1 MGATNITPQG
11 YTYAIEPNTTH
22 PFWKDG
28 SGDSN
33 YIYAELKNPVVFEN
47 TDKNFTR
54 FDVVLEG
61 DVSFMAPLTLSL
73 VSVTVLSE
81 VALPFVGV
89 SHGDVAFLICE
100 GIETNQLKVVG
111 VYATT
116 DMSALEIKHIISIP
130 APIKGDKGDNGQD
143 GVTPQITATA
153 SVDQTTGVASV
164 QVTKSGTDTHPTFD
178 FAFTG
183 IKGERGERGEKG
195 QDGANGQDGATG
207 VTPQITAT
215 ATVDQTTGNA
225 AVNVTKTG
233 TDTNP
238 SFRFDFT
245 GLKGDRGER
254 GEQGQAGANG
264 NDGAT
269 GATGATPDIA
279 VNATVDDTTG
289 SPSVQVTKSGT
300 LENPVFDLAF
310 SGLKGEGGGG
320 GSWQTLATTDGNI
333 KDIMN
338 QLNTLNATKVYLD
351 KIKISGFQNG
361 LYFGVYYLDSNNA
374 IQKLSRTYSAVSISQ
389 MLHDVVAEKIS
400 DKWVCTGKFLLGD
413 GGTQLRISDGTNDNM
428 LFITEPKFI
437 VSTNNLG
444 VSDMDVQLVLSLV
457 GNGSASVKISGTTYT
472 VLSIS
477 FMGGFFVQNVDPQP
491 VPYM

>member
-1 MGATNITPQG
+1 MDNTNITPQG
-11 YTYAIEPNTTH
+11 YTYAIAPNTTH

-33 YIYAELKNPVVFEN
+33 YIYAQLKNPVVFEN

-54 FDVVLEG
+54 FDVTLEG
-61 DVSFMAPLTLSL
+61 DVPFIAPLTLSL
-73 VSVTVLSE
+73 VSVTINSE

-100 GIETNQLKVVG
+100 GIESNQLKVVG

-153 SVDQTTGVASV
+153 SVDQTTG
-164 QVTKSGTDTHPTFD
+164 
-178 FAFTG
+178 
-183 IKGERGERGEKG
+183 
-195 QDGANGQDGATG
+195 NAT
-207 VTPQITAT
+207 
-215 ATVDQTTGNA
+215 
-225 AVNVTKTG
+225 VNVTKTG

-238 SFRFDFT
+238 AFNFAFT
-245 GLKGDRGER
+245 GLKGERGER

-269 GATGATPDIA
+269 GATGATPDIT
-279 VNATVDDTTG
+279 VNATVDETTG
-289 SPSVQVTKSGT
+289 SPTVQVTKSGT

-320 GSWQTLATTDGNI
+320 ASWQTLATADGNI
-333 KDIMN
+333 KNIMS
-338 QLNTLNATKVYLD
+338 QLNQLNATKVLLD
-351 KIKISGFQNG
+351 NLNISGFQSG
-361 LYFGVYYLDSNNA
+361 LYFNIKYVDDSGT
-374 IQKLSRTYSAVSISQ
+374 IQTLSRSYSSVTINQ
-389 MLHDVVAEKIS
+389 RLHEVVAEKING
-400 DKWVCTGKFLLGD
+400 KWVCTGKLLLGS
-413 GGTQLRISDGTNDNM
+413 GGTNITLSDGTQDNRIM
-428 LFITEPKFI
+428 LYDPKFV

-444 VSDMDVQLVLSLV
+444 AKDMDIQLVLSLV
-457 GNGSASVKISGTTYT
+457 GYSSAFLAISGGYSGGG
-472 VLSIS
+472 VLSVGYS
-477 FMGGFFVQNVDPQP
+477 DGFFVENTGDRNVS
-491 VPYM
+491 YM

>member
-1 MGATNITPQG
+1 MDNANITPQG
-11 YTYAIEPNTTH
+11 YTYAIAPNTTH

-33 YIYAELKNPVVFEN
+33 YIYAPLKNPVVFEN

-61 DVSFMAPLTLSL
+61 DVSFIAPLTLSL

-100 GIETNQLKVVG
+100 GIETNRLKVVG

-143 GVTPQITATA
+143 GVTPEITATA
-153 SVDQTTGVASV
+153 SVDQTTGLATVN
-164 QVTKSGTDTHPTFD
+164 VTKTGTDAHPEFN
-178 FAFTG
+178 FAFAG

-195 QDGANGQDGATG
+195 QDGARGDNGENGADG

-225 AVNVTKTG
+225 TVNVTKTG

-238 SFRFDFT
+238 AFNFAFT
-245 GLKGDRGER
+245 GLKGER
-254 GEQGQAGANG
+254 GEKGQDGANG

-269 GATGATPDIA
+269 GATGATPDIT
-279 VNATVDDTTG
+279 VNATVDETTG
-289 SPSVQVTKSGT
+289 APSVQVTKSGT

-320 GSWQTLATTDGNI
+320 GSWQTLATDDGTIKNI
-333 KDIMN
+333 MS
-338 QLNTLNATKVYLD
+338 QLNQLNATKVYLD
-351 KIKISGFQNG
+351 KIKISGFDSMS
-361 LYFGVYYLDSNNA
+361 YFSVYYLDSNNA

-389 MLHDVVAEKIS
+389 MLHDVVAEKING
-400 DKWVCTGKFLLGD
+400 KWVCTGKFLNGN
-413 GGTQLRISDGTNDNM
+413 GGTQLRISDGTNNNM
-428 LFITEPKFI
+428 LFIPDPKFV

-444 VSDMDVQLVLSLV
+444 ASDMDIQLVLSLV
-457 GNGSASVKISGTTYT
+457 GYGSASVKISGTSHP
-472 VLSIS
+472 VLSIG
-477 FMGGFFVQNVDPQP
+477 FTGGFYVQNVDPQP